1 MGGKQFKILIIISM
15 LVASLFFAGYL
26 LRYYEYSN
34 SIYQEQNLEN
44 VLFYYNQEKSSLQDE
59 IKIMETR
66 IEVEKQNIIDLQTK
80 ISLREQ
86 RVSDLEEQINNY
98 DKLTK
103 YDMTV
108 FITPDSENI
117 KSLASGF
124 NTNDPVQ
131 IYKFVRDEIRY
142 VEDYLT
148 YDYRFEYWQFPEE
161 TLRIRTGD
169 CEDQAILLCTLFR
182 AKGYGPDDAKVVF
195 GLTSENNG
203 HAWVELFYEGS
214 WVVFDPTSSANGYI
228 EKTRYYSLIN
238 ATYKGS
244 FNDVYSEVMELE

>member
-1 MGGKQFKILIIISM
+1 MEGKQFKIVIIILM
-15 LVASLFFAGYL
+15 VVASLFFTGYL
-26 LRYYEYSN
+26 LRYYQYSD
-34 SIYQEQNLEN
+34 SIDQEQNLEN
-44 VLFYYNQEKSSLQDE
+44 TLFYYNQEKSNLQDK

-66 IEVEKQNIIDLQTK
+66 IEVEKEDIIDLQTK
-80 ISLREQ
+80 ISQ
-86 RVSDLEEQINNY
+86 RDQSVSDLKEQINTY
-98 DKLTK
+98 EKLIK

-108 FITPDSENI
+108 FITPDSDDI
-117 KSLASGF
+117 KSFANYI

-131 IYKFVRDEIRY
+131 IYKFVRDEIKY

-161 TLRIRTGD
+161 TLRLRTGD

-182 AKGYGPDDAKVVF
+182 AKGYGPDDVKVVF
-195 GLTSENNG
+195 GLTSENTG
-203 HAWVELFYEGS
+203 HAWVELFHEGN
-214 WVVFDPTSSANGYI
+214 WVVFDPTSSANEYI

-244 FNDVYSEVMELE
+244 FNDLYSEVME